1 MKFFRKI
8 KEKLDQEPKRKITS
22 TEYVAMIVVVV
33 LITIKF
39 KVSAEE
45 RLQKSF
51 QKTINTHQDLSPR
64 PYINKSEE
72 SYKEMTGFKQ

>member
-1 MKFFRKI
+1 MKLFRKI
-8 KEKLDQEPKRKITS
+8 KEKLKQEPKRRISS
-22 TEYVAMIVVVV
+22 TEYVALVVVV

-39 KVSAEE
+39 KVRAEE